1 MKKKLLLGLGAVFM
15 ALTLTACGGAG
26 KGADTPVED
35 IIREESSEEYSEE
48 SSSEYEEE
56 SYEEKEENYEEEEE
70 DEDAYLIPYRE
81 KATVVLEKTQTL
93 IEALKAGDIK
103 TVVELG
109 YPKDEVTKSLS
120 KVVDSEK
127 AKKIMQTVYKDV
139 CFEITEEDIEYLAK
153 QLYEIKDKDFDED
166 EEFDVNLDAFAYRWM
181 LGFRMSAL
189 AYFEDGVTVPEDFKP
204 ESEEQAFA
212 ILEKGLSI
220 TPIQYKS
227 SITITVPDKE
237 GNFYFLYEDDY
248 LFKDAGMEYLGRA
261 SEGDMTAYYIS
272 KLMDVISDYKIGDTT
287 ATYKE
292 YNDLYTEAT
301 NLVKQKDFEKITDL
315 LENSADAE
323 CDYREKLGSY
333 AELNDAQKAFVDDF
347 VAQLEIVT
355 VDYSWVHADG
365 TKVRAGGVMVVAP
378 DYENWGKPLEEFSK
392 EHNIKTGGSYFYY
405 ESNSVKTLD
414 AKLLYHYYRAINYAK
429 NNIN

>member
-1 MKKKLLLGLGAVFM
+1 MKKKLLLSLGAVFM
-15 ALTLTACGGAG
+15 ALTLTACGGTE
-26 KGADTPVED
+26 KGANTSLEDTFS
-35 IIREESSEEYSEE
+35 EESYEE
-48 SSSEYEEE
+48 SSSEYDEE
-56 SYEEKEENYEEEEE
+56 SYEEKEEDYEEEEE

-81 KATVVLEKTQTL
+81 KATVILEKTETL
-93 IEALKAGDIK
+93 VNALKAGDIK

-120 KVVDSEK
+120 NVVDSEK

-153 QLYEIKDKDFDED
+153 QLYEIEGMDFDED
-166 EEFDVNLDAFAYRWM
+166 EEFSVNLDAFAYRWM

-189 AYFEDGVTVPEDFKP
+189 TYFEDGVTVPEDFKP

-212 ILEKGLSI
+212 ILEKGLSV
-220 TPIQYKS
+220 TPIQYMS
-227 SITITVPDKE
+227 SINITVPDKD

-248 LFKDAGMEYLGRA
+248 LFKDAGLEYLGRA
-261 SEGDMTAYYIS
+261 SEDNMTAYYIS

-287 ATYKE
+287 ATYQK

-301 NLVKQKDFEKITDL
+301 NLLKQKDFEKITDL
-315 LENSADAE
+315 LENSEDTE

-347 VAQLEIVT
+347 VSQLEIVT

-365 TKVRAGGVMVVAP
+365 TKVRAGGVTIIAP

-392 EHNIKTGGSYFYY
+392 ENNIKNGGSYFYY
-405 ESNSVKTLD
+405 ESSSVKTLD
-414 AKLLYHYYRAINYAK
+414 GALLYDYYRAINYAK